1 MHDPKFEKEV
11 QQKMHDLEFVPSESV
26 WENIQREVGPRR
38 RRRAFAAFWW
48 WLVPG
53 FVLLGTGVALY
64 RHSTSV
70 SVAASGTSGV
80 RVPGGVP
87 GGTPIVPE
95 GVDRASSSRAD
106 AGADKDIGK
115 RRQGTAAGADGL
127 AQKTAGAEGLAHK
140 TAGTEELAH
149 KTTGAEGSAVGLA
162 APALSANES
171 GGVHSGRAAYQGYR
185 PGLISF
191 ILSSVGITA
200 PRLYS
205 KPVNTGVSGLPLPRR
220 PWTAGFAAG
229 TGISSVHASPAGQLA
244 GSSNYLSALTP
255 ANPVFSTG
263 PGANSA
269 KRYASDIKPDISY
282 WAGVFAEKPLSSRWS
297 VDIGVDLHYYSTRLR
312 GYQQAVNFA
321 PSYASLLRA
330 SAITYAAPIAFS
342 SGSELS
348 YTNRYYY
355 LEFPAA
361 VQWKVNQSRV
371 LPIFWRAG
379 VVFSYLMASN
389 ALYYD
394 EGSGSYYR
402 DNGVEKHLQAS
413 VASGL
418 MVGLPVKGVRM
429 QAGPE
434 LQYGLTS
441 MLVTSSTHLVY
452 GGMRVAIMR

>member
-53 FVLLGTGVALY
+53 LVLMGTGVALY

-80 RVPGGVP
+80 RVPGGA
-87 GGTPIVPE
+87 PIVPE
-95 GVDRASSSRAD
+95 GVDRASSTQVD
-106 AGADKDIGK
+106 AGADRDIGT
-115 RRQGTAAGADGL
+115 RRQGTAAGADGV
-127 AQKTAGAEGLAHK
+127 ADNSAGSG
-140 TAGTEELAH
+140 GTAH

-191 ILSSVGITA
+191 ILSSAGITA

-205 KPVNTGVSGLPLPRR
+205 KPVNTGVSGLPVPRR

-229 TGISSVHASPAGQLA
+229 VGLSSAHASPTGQLA
-244 GSSNYLSALTP
+244 ASSNYLSALTP
-255 ANPVFSTG
+255 ANPVFSVT
-263 PGANSA
+263 PNANSA

-297 VDIGVDLHYYSTRLR
+297 VDIGLDLQYYSTHLR
-312 GYQQAVNFA
+312 GYQQAVNYA
-321 PSYASLLRA
+321 SSYASLLRA
-330 SAITYAAPIAFS
+330 SAITYVAPVAFS

-361 VQWKVNQSRV
+361 VQWKVNQSRM

-394 EGSGSYYR
+394 EGSGSYSR